1 MRFCANP
8 RCRFHQYKIKPAGQP
23 LIINTAPT
31 SSVEACALK
40 EIVYNH
46 PYSNEDAVPPD
57 SQKLAAQ
64 PVYFCDV
71 CHRAIEMV
79 QQQGLRV
86 TS

>member
-8 RCRFHQYKIKPAGQP
+8 RCRFHQYRIKSAGQP
-23 LIINTAPT
+23 LVINTAPT

-46 PYSNEDAVPPD
+46 PYRNDPAAPAD
-57 SQKLAAQ
+57 SQKTAPQ

-71 CHRAIEMV
+71 CHRAIELV
-79 QQQGLRV
+79 LQQGLKV
-86 TS
+86 AS